1 MRQFNLLLTI
11 LILALFVSQGCSNQ
25 VFAQGVSEA
34 MEAIFMKD
42 YEKARE
48 IINSGIDVNEKHRD
62 SYLLNVACYRGDLEL
77 VQLLL
82 NNGADVN
89 VVAGDGATP
98 LVWAGQ
104 GDKTGEI
111 VSLLLKKGAKID
123 AENKLGTSA
132 FDNAARSY
140 CTSKNSPS
148 IEVLEI
154 LADHGADVDNPIP
167 DGEAKGYTNLTT
179 AIVWNKI
186 KLVRFLIDRGADI
199 NFVAADG
206 NTPLMLACREGN
218 LAMVN
223 LLIVSGATTEAV
235 NNNGET
241 ALQLAEKNKHEEIVQ
256 YLSHR

>member
-1 MRQFNLLLTI
+1 MKAKTIFFI
-11 LILALFVSQGCSNQ
+11 LIVFYSGIQVS
-25 VFAQGVSEA
+25 AQGVSEA

-42 YEKARE
+42 YEKASE

-82 NNGADVN
+82 KNGADVN

-98 LVWAGQ
+98 LVWAGK

-111 VSLLLKKGAKID
+111 VSLLLQKGAKID

-140 CTSKNSPS
+140 CSSKAPPS
-148 IEVLEI
+148 MEVLKI

-167 DGEAKGYTNLTT
+167 EGDAEGYTNLTA

-186 KLVRFLIDRGADI
+186 ELVKFLIDREADVNI
-199 NFVAADG
+199 AAADG
-206 NTPLMLACREGN
+206 NTPLMAACREGN
-218 LAMVN
+218 LAIVK
-223 LLIVSGATTEAV
+223 LLISAGANTEPV
-235 NNNGET
+235 NNKSET
-241 ALQLAEKNKHEEIVQ
+241 ALQLAEKNEHQEIVE
-256 YLSHR
+256 YLNHR